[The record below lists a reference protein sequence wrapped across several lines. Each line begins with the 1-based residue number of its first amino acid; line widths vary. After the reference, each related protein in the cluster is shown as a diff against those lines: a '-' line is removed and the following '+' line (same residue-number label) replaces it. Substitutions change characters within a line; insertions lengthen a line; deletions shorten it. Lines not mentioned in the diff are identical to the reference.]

1 MGLRFEWDR
10 RKAATNLHKHGVS
23 FDEASTVFHD
33 ALARIF
39 DDEDHS
45 GDEPRE
51 IAVGH
56 SITGRLLLVSFVE
69 RGEGEIRIISA
80 RLTTASERD
89 NYEENHLRQP

>member
-10 RKAATNLHKHGVS
+10 RKATANLRKHGVS

-33 ALARIF
+33 PFALLF

-51 IAVGH
+51 LAIGH

-69 RGEGEIRIISA
+69 RQENMIRVISA
-80 RLTTASERD
+80 RPTTTYERD
-89 NYEENHLRQP
+89 DYEEKQRH